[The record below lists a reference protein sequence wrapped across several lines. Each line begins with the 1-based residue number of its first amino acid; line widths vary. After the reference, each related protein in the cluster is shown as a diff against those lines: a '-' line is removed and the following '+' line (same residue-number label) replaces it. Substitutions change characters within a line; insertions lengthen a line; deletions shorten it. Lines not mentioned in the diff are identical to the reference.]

1 MHPTEK
7 QLENQYIIYDS
18 SIVEDVAEKDFDI
31 GSYRA
36 SNAVL
41 GEASGRGTTY
51 FVKREKVPCVLR
63 HYHRGGMM
71 AKLTKDRYWWSGIY
85 NTRSWREWYLLVKL
99 KDWDLPV
106 PRAIA
111 ASAVRKG
118 LFYTADLL
126 MEKIEDSEPLSSKLV
141 KQKLDDSQWR
151 RIGST
156 LRRFHQRGV
165 YHADLNAHNILLD
178 SECNVYVI
186 DFDKCQLRET
196 QRSWQLAN
204 LNRLQRSLNKIK
216 QEDIKVNFELQD
228 WELLVS
234 GYTQL

>member
-7 QLENQYIIYDS
+7 QIENQYIIYDS
-18 SIVEDVAEKDFDI
+18 SVVDSVNAEDFDI
-31 GSYRA
+31 ASYQA

-41 GEASGRGTTY
+41 GEATGRGTTY
-51 FVKREKVPCVLR
+51 FVKNNEVPCVLR

-71 AKLTKDRYWWSGIY
+71 AKLAKDRYWWTGVY

-111 ASAVRKG
+111 ASAVRQG
-118 LFYTADLL
+118 FFYKADLL
-126 MEKIEDSEPLSSKLV
+126 MERIEDSESLSNRLAR
-141 KQKLDDSQWR
+141 QKLEESQWR
-151 RIGST
+151 KIGST

-178 SECNVYVI
+178 GESNVYVI
-186 DFDKCQLRET
+186 DFDKCQLRAT
-196 QRSWQLAN
+196 QRSWQLQN
-204 LNRLQRSLNKIK
+204 LNRLQRSLKKIK
-216 QEDIKVNFELQD
+216 QADIKVNFELQD
-228 WELLVS
+228 WELLVA

>member
-7 QLENQYIIYDS
+7 QLENQYIIFDS
-18 SIVEDVAEKDFDI
+18 SIVDDMGGKDFDI
-31 GSYRA
+31 ASYRA
-36 SNAVL
+36 SNAVV

-51 FVKREKVPCVLR
+51 FVNCKTISCVLR

-71 AKLTKDRYWWSGIY
+71 ASISKDRYWWTGMY

-111 ASAVRKG
+111 ARAVRHG
-118 LFYTADLL
+118 FFYTADLL
-126 MEKIEDSEPLSSKLV
+126 MEKIENSEPLSAMLS
-141 KQKLDDSQWR
+141 KQKLDEPQWR
-151 RIGST
+151 KIGAT

-178 SECNVYVI
+178 QEGNVYVI
-186 DFDKCQLRET
+186 DFDKGQLRAT

-204 LNRLQRSLNKIK
+204 LNRLKRSLNKIR
-216 QEDIKVNFELQD
+216 QADIKVNFELQD

>member
-18 SIVEDVAEKDFDI
+18 SIVDDVGVEEFDI
-31 GSYRA
+31 ASYKA
-36 SNAVL
+36 KNTVL
-41 GEASGRGTTY
+41 GEASGRGATY
-51 FVKREKVPCVLR
+51 FVKHRELSCVLR

-71 AKLTKDRYWWSGIY
+71 ASISKDRYWWTGVY

-111 ASAVRKG
+111 ARAVRHG
-118 LFYTADLL
+118 FLYTADLI
-126 MEKIEDSEPLSSKLV
+126 MEKIENSESLSTRLAR
-141 KQKLDDSQWR
+141 QKLDESQWR
-151 RIGST
+151 KIGST

-178 SECNVYVI
+178 EESNVFVI
-186 DFDKCQLRET
+186 DFDKGQLRAT

-204 LNRLQRSLNKIK
+204 LNRLQRSLNKIR
-216 QEDIKVNFELQD
+216 QADINVNFELQD
-228 WELLVS
+228 WELLVA

>member
-31 GSYRA
+31 TSYRA

-51 FVKREKVPCVLR
+51 FVKRENVPCVLR

-111 ASAVRKG
+111 ASAVRHG

-141 KQKLDDSQWR
+141 NHKLDDSQWR

-178 SECNVYVI
+178 KESNVYLI

-204 LNRLQRSLNKIK
+204 INRLQRSLRKIK
-216 QEDIKVNFELQD
+216 LGNIKVNFEPQD